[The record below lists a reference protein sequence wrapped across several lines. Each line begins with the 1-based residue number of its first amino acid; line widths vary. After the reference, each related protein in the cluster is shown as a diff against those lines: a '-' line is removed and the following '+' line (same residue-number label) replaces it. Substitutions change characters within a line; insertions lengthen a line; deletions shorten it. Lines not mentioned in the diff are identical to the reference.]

1 MRIDIDIDMTT
12 ISMSTMSLPGAV
24 GQGAAW
30 GQMPPGIAGRN
41 AAEAV
46 AR

>member
-1 MRIDIDIDMTT
+1 MRIDIDKTTIGMTT
-12 ISMSTMSLPGAV
+12 ISLPGAV
-24 GQGAAW
+24 GQGTAW
-30 GQMPPGIAGRN
+30 GQMPPGIAGRK